1 MVGENDIILTSNGVN
16 RKILLDMPKNS
27 YSEKFVSFGIESLH
41 LLNTN
46 KESNENEILFA
57 VG

>member
-27 YSEKFVSFGIESLH
+27 YSEKFVSFGI
-41 LLNTN
+41 
-46 KESNENEILFA
+46 
-57 VG
+57 